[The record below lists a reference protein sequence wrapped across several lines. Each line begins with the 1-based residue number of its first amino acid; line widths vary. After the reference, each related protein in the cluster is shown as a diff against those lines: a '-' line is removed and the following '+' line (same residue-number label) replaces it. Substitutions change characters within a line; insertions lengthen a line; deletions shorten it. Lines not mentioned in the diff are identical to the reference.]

1 MTNVIDNTKVII
13 IGITAYPTP
22 TCPSL
27 VNTQNPA
34 HMVIPQQTFSNPNKI
49 IALITAS
56 LFCLSAYSAK
66 ISLCYHINNS
76 CHYFIHFIFLPPQM
90 PSILRNHIR
99 YNIKCRSST
108 ASVSGNC
115 EKTNSFHLNT

>member
-13 IGITAYPTP
+13 VGITAYLAL

-27 VNTQNPA
+27 VNTLNSA
-34 HMVIPQQTFSNPNKI
+34 HIVIPQHIISNPNKI
-49 IALITAS
+49 IALRIAS
-56 LFCLSAYSAK
+56 LFCFSAYSAK